1 MGAASKSATPTSE
14 REIVMTRTLDA
25 PRDRVFAVWTDPK
38 HVSNWY
44 GPNGFTVTIHEMDV
58 RPGGVWRFIMHGP
71 DGTDFDNYIAFL
83 EVVRPERLVFLHGST
98 ADDPNAFDA
107 SVTFAEQ
114 GDAGDKTLVTLRM
127 LFKTKEQ
134 RDQTVGFGAVELGY
148 QTLGRLA
155 AYVAGPALTHT
166 SHRDGR

>member
-1 MGAASKSATPTSE
+1 MDVAGKSAAPTSD
-14 REIVMTRTLDA
+14 REIVLTRTLDA

-38 HVSNWY
+38 HVTNWY

-71 DGTDFDNYIAFL
+71 DGTDFDNYISFV

-98 ADDPNAFDA
+98 ANDPNAFDS

-114 GDAGDKTLVTLRM
+114 GEAGDKTLVTLRL

-134 RDQTVGFGAVELGY
+134 RDQTIGFGAVELGY

-155 AYVAGPALTHT
+155 AYVAGPASTPT
-166 SHRDGR
+166 SNRDGR